1 MERSKMLGN
10 RFDYKAY
17 AEVIKFLKN
26 NRIKVPD
33 RYYSIKEIEK
43 YLIRNTSH
51 NCRQVRNYIM
61 ILQSSGFLQRTGVL
75 PEKYRLREEL
85 LSI

>member
-1 MERSKMLGN
+1 MLGN

-26 NRIKVPD
+26 NRNKTPEKF
-33 RYYSIKEIEK
+33 YSVKEIEK
-43 YLIRNTSH
+43 YIMRYTEF
-51 NCRQVRNYIM
+51 NCRQVRNYIS
-61 ILQSSGFLQRTGVL
+61 ILQASGFLERTGLL

-85 LSI
+85 ALI